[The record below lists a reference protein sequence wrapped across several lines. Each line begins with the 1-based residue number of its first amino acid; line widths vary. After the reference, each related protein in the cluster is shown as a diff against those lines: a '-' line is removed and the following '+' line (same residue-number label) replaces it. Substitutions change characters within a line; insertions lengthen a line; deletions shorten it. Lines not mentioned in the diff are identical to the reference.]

1 MKKIFILGI
10 FIILFVM
17 GCGIVKPNEP
27 EVYNDKDF
35 NIKLIKTVNSSYN
48 SNYLISPYSIE
59 VALNMLKE
67 GANNNTKREIESV
80 VGNREIPV
88 LSSNKVRIANAM
100 FMKDMYEEYIEKSFI
115 NNLDKNYKAEMLVDE
130 FKTPKLINDW
140 VNNNTD
146 GMIPKILDQMSKDFV
161 LGLANAIAIDVRW
174 NSEFECINTTSEK
187 FNDKSNVEMM
197 HKLYSSNAKYFE
209 NDKSKGIII
218 PYKDNLE
225 FVGILPNTDVNTY
238 INNIDMDTLNNIDKD
253 VTEAT
258 NKKRINLSLPRFS
271 YSFDLSN
278 FKDILISMGIKDA
291 FSDSNADFTN
301 IINKDNMIKSDINN
315 LYVGEAIHKSYIDLN
330 EKGTKAAAV
339 TYFGM
344 FKATAM
350 LEEYETIDI
359 AFNKPFVYMIRDTDT
374 KEILFFG
381 TVYEPNTWKGSTCE

>member
-1 MKKIFILGI
+1 
-10 FIILFVM
+10 
-17 GCGIVKPNEP
+17 
-27 EVYNDKDF
+27 
-35 NIKLIKTVNSSYN
+35 
-48 SNYLISPYSIE
+48 
-59 VALNMLKE
+59 
-67 GANNNTKREIESV
+67 
-80 VGNREIPV
+80 
-88 LSSNKVRIANAM
+88 
-100 FMKDMYEEYIEKSFI
+100 
-115 NNLDKNYKAEMLVDE
+115 
-130 FKTPKLINDW
+130 
-140 VNNNTD
+140 
-146 GMIPKILDQMSKDFV
+146 MIPKILDTMSKDFV
-161 LGLANAIAIDVRW
+161 LGLANAIAIDVKW
-174 NSEFECINTTSEK
+174 KSEFECINTTSEK
-187 FNDKSNVEMM
+187 FNDKINVEMM

-238 INNIDMDTLNNIDKD
+238 INNLDMDTLNNIDKD
-253 VTEAT
+253 VTNAT
-258 NKKRINLSLPRFS
+258 DKKRINLSLPRFS
-271 YSFDLSN
+271 YSFDLKE
-278 FKDILISMGIKDA
+278 FKDVLISMGIKDA

-301 IINKDNMIKSDINN
+301 IINKDNMIKSDIKN

-381 TVYEPNTWKGSTCE
+381 TVYEPNIWKGSTCE